1 MMRAA
6 SASRWS
12 RHAFL
17 VVFFMV
23 TTEAG
28 AQWLEV
34 RDRDLEIRPGNA
46 LDFSRLVGD
55 GPAGRHG
62 RVIATKDGHLAFEKR
77 PDQAQRFFCASQPYG
92 VEEGFPDRETATR
105 YARQLRMHGYNI
117 ARFHFLENV
126 LMSGRDKDF
135 DFDPEQL
142 DRLHFFMAALKRE
155 GIYWML
161 DVMTSWNGAYGDV
174 GTDRWADRRNVKLGV
189 YLDESDRQHWRQLA
203 DRLLMLKNPYTG
215 MSPLQ
220 DPALVSVTLV
230 NEGGLNSLLNHRRSE
245 ELNRT
250 FGKWLS
256 AQGGQKGGDASMPA
270 QLPHQEWH
278 ASPRMAAAQR
288 FYYDMQQQTL
298 GWMSAHL
305 RKRGYQG
312 LISSYDNWFTLQD
325 IATRAS
331 LDLVT
336 THAYFDE
343 PDGWVEP
350 GSKILQKSSLPGQL
364 AYVRE
369 LAASRYWGKPYAVTE
384 YDQPFWNRYR
394 FESGL
399 AVGAYASLQ
408 DWDLI
413 CRHASGPIQLG
424 YGSRPSARHR
434 YLFPYAA
441 GSDPVTRAAE
451 TLAALLFL
459 RRDVSPSPH
468 RLNIDLDAA
477 YVFEDQAGIGFL
489 PGDINRL
496 GLVTGLG
503 LRWRDKAAAIT
514 RRSKEDAD
522 AMTLVPA
529 GAGNS
534 LLQRM
539 LMKARSSLGT
549 GSGGIDG
556 ERWQAQLAQLRKAGV
571 LDPANR
577 SGGDILHSDTGEILL
592 DTGAGNLLVSTP
604 RTEAMAFDGKPP
616 RHGRRLRVLAAE
628 APALLSVSALDDA
641 PLERSARI
649 LLIYATDARNNGM
662 EFADADERIL
672 RKLGGTPVRMRAA
685 RIRLQL
691 QLMQAGDAGEW
702 TLYAL
707 RLNGERASRVP
718 FRPGENG
725 FDIAL
730 DMAALPDGPTTFF
743 ELVREP
749 ASNPFGKK

>member
-1 MMRAA
+1 MMCPA
-6 SASRWS
+6 SARAWA
-12 RHAFL
+12 RHACLAVFL
-17 VVFFMV
+17 IAAG
-23 TTEAG
+23 EAG
-28 AQWLEV
+28 AQWLDV

-46 LDFSRLVGD
+46 LDFSRLVD
-55 GPAGRHG
+55 AGPAGRHG
-62 RVIATKDGHLAFEKR
+62 RVIATKDGHLAFEKQ
-77 PDQAQRFFCASQPYG
+77 PKQMQRFFCASQPYG
-92 VEEGFPDRETATR
+92 VEEGFPDKETATR
-105 YARQLRMHGYNI
+105 YARQLRMHGYNL

-174 GTDRWADRRNVKLGV
+174 GPDRWADRRNTKLGV
-189 YLDESDRQHWRQLA
+189 YLDESDRQHWRQLV

-230 NEGGLNSLLNHRRSE
+230 NEGGLNSLLNHRRSD
-245 ELNRT
+245 ELNRA

-256 AQGGQKGGDASMPA
+256 AQDGKKSDITSVPA

-305 RKRGYQG
+305 RKRGYHG
-312 LISSYDNWFTLQD
+312 LVSSYDNWFTLQD

-350 GSKILQKSSLPGQL
+350 GSKIQQKSSLPGQL

-399 AVGAYASLQ
+399 AVGAYAGLQ

-424 YGSRPSARHR
+424 YGNRPSARHR

-468 RLNIDLDAA
+468 RLNIDLDAT
-477 YVFEDQAGIGFL
+477 YVFEEQAGIGFL

-503 LRWRDKAAAIT
+503 LRWRGNAASGPG
-514 RRSKEDAD
+514 RSRVAAD
-522 AMTLVPA
+522 AMTIAPS

-534 LLQRM
+534 ALQRM
-539 LMKARSSLGT
+539 VMKARSALGA
-549 GSGGIDG
+549 GSGIEG
-556 ERWQAQLAQLRKAGV
+556 EGWQAQLAQLRKAGV
-571 LDPANR
+571 LDSANR
-577 SGGDILHSDTGEILL
+577 SGGEILHSDTGEILL
-592 DTGAGNLLVSTP
+592 DTGEGSLLVSTP

-616 RHGRRLRVLAAE
+616 RPGKRLRVLAAN
-628 APALLSVSALDDA
+628 APSLLSASALDDA
-641 PLERSARI
+641 TLERSSRI
-649 LLIYATDARNNGM
+649 LLIYATDARNSGM
-662 EFADADERIL
+662 EFADADERVL
-672 RKLGGTPVRMRAA
+672 RKLGGAPVKMRNAA
-685 RIRLQL
+685 IRLRLQL
-691 QLMQAGDAGEW
+691 AQAGNAGEW
-702 TLYAL
+702 TLHAL

-718 FRPGENG
+718 FQLGENG
-725 FDIAL
+725 FEIAL
-730 DMAALPDGPTTFF
+730 DMSALPDGPTTFF

-749 ASNPFGKK
+749 AATFSGKE